1 MSYGWQ
7 GITKQG
13 QGCEREAA
21 KVLTELLGTE
31 VRRAQQFAG
40 GVDSADIIGVPGLH
54 VEVKRVEKLRLYT
67 AIEQAVN
74 DAESNCPI
82 VMHRTNN
89 HPWLVSLQVSDL
101 VRLSRIIT
109 DVCNTTDAST
119 NFCGEPTQ

>member
-1 MSYGWQ
+1 MG
-7 GITKQG
+7 GRAARNKG
-13 QGCEREAA
+13 KVGEREAA
-21 KVLTELLGTE
+21 KVLSELLGAE

-54 VEVKRVEKLRLYT
+54 VEVKRVEKLRLYS

-74 DAESNCPI
+74 DAGSNCPI

-109 DVCNTTDAST
+109 DECNTTDANT